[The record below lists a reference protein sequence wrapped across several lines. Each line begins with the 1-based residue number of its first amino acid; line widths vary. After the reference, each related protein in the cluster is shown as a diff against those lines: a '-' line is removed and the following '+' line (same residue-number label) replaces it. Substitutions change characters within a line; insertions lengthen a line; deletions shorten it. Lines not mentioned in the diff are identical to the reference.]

1 MAIALSNL
9 DGLGFTRGVTINEF
23 SADAEMTD
31 VRDESV
37 PTEQA
42 VSKLHKQKNRTRS
55 EWCFYGWKH
64 YRSRRVNVRRLKPN
78 DRKSDPRHKRHYI
91 LVELLTVNNI
101 DATTTDTDNP
111 TVNTLSNINGTV
123 NVNGTVTHVGD
134 TTTTGDV
141 TQTGDNTVTGDVTVN
156 GKLNVDSVEIDTNYI
171 TTTDSNSDLNY
182 ELAAQEK

>member
-1 MAIALSNL
+1 MSGNCFKQLRWFRIY
-9 DGLGFTRGVTINEF
+9 TRRNYSNEF

-37 PTEQA
+37 SIEQA
-42 VSKLHKQKNRTRS
+42 VVNYINRRIGQDLEWRS
-55 EWCFYGWKH
+55 MGGNTIGPGVLMLDGSSFH
-64 YRSRRVNVRRLKPN
+64 
-78 DRKSDPRHKRHYI
+78 DRKSDPDTNDI
-91 LVELLTVNNI
+91 TSVELLTVNNI

-141 TQTGDNTVTGDVTVN
+141 TQTGDNTIQVM
-156 GKLNVDSVEIDTNYI
+156 
-171 TTTDSNSDLNY
+171 
-182 ELAAQEK
+182 